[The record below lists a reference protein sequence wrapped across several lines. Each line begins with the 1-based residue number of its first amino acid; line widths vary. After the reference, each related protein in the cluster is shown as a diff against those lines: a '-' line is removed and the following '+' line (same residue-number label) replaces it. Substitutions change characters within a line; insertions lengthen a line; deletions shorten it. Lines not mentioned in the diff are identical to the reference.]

1 MASSAEE
8 VPAEDE
14 DVTMTEPN
22 DVSSP
27 KELRNALYARCAS
40 FEVGHVFNQ
49 DELFAFKII
58 PDNSVEQLLA
68 YTKQLAKDGLF
79 KLMTKDG
86 KACWKVVK
94 RADAVKYRSLS
105 QEEALVYS
113 YIEGAAREGIWSKTL
128 RNKTNLHMT
137 TMNRAV
143 KSLETKNMIK
153 AVKVAKYPNRKT
165 YMLAKLQPSEDV
177 TGGPFYTNGELDE
190 EFVHQ
195 MSSWTERYIIA
206 KSWYHPPLPEH
217 KKRSSSN
224 MTQEEA
230 EERPSLPQHKK
241 TKPTREQAGEHTPVS
256 EHKKN
261 SSSKM
266 TQEQAEELRAAEFQ
280 KRGHGRPRSKAM
292 IPMHPGY
299 RGYPT
304 LSEVT
309 RAINKSGLSNVT
321 MKESEMQQLLDVLY
335 WDGRLERMRD
345 GKAYRATKQVHGED
359 GVEVGNG
366 LTEAPCG
373 RCPVFDLCE
382 EDGPVNAR
390 SCEYFEEWLLQF

>member
-1 MASSAEE
+1 M
-8 VPAEDE
+8 
-14 DVTMTEPN
+14 
-22 DVSSP
+22 
-27 KELRNALYARCAS
+27 RNCTCR
-40 FEVGHVFNQ
+40 
-49 DELFAFKII
+49 
-58 PDNSVEQLLA
+58 
-68 YTKQLAKDGLF
+68 
-79 KLMTKDG
+79 
-86 KACWKVVK
+86 
-94 RADAVKYRSLS
+94 YRSLS

-206 KSWYHPPLPEH
+206 KSWYHPPPAEH
-217 KKRSSSN
+217 KKRSN
-224 MTQEEA
+224 T
-230 EERPSLPQHKK
+230 
-241 TKPTREQAGEHTPVS
+241 
-256 EHKKN
+256 N
-261 SSSKM
+261 M

-280 KRGHGRPRSKAM
+280 KRGPGRARSKAM

-299 RGYPT
+299 KGYPT

-309 RAINKSGLSNVT
+309 RAINESGLSNVT

-335 WDGRLERMRD
+335 WDGRLEKLRD

-359 GVEVGNG
+359 GVELGNG